1 MLRLI
6 FLSLILFCTSA
17 SAVESTQLAI
27 IPTANLIVREALVFS
42 GGSFSKQVEQNF
54 SAFIIKHGNTTL
66 LFDTGLGSEIAAQ
79 YQADMPY
86 WQRPFF
92 RYEDPVE
99 PARAQILAA
108 GIALP
113 SRIILSHSHWDHAS
127 GLFDFPEAR
136 VWVAAEELAVIQHPT
151 TGVGGAWP
159 SQLVAKQKAIT
170 WQTIQFKDAPYAG
183 FSRSADVFG
192 DGKLI
197 IVPLLGHTPGSI
209 GLFVTVDSGKRYFL
223 TGDLTWNLDAQKQGR
238 GKFWAASLLCD
249 GDAEQTMASILQVRK
264 LMQEQPELI
273 VLPAHD
279 AAAQAK
285 LGYFPNWLK

>member
-1 MLRLI
+1 MLRHFI
-6 FLSLILFCTSA
+6 LSLILFCTSA
-17 SAVESTQLAI
+17 SAIESTKLAI
-27 IPTANLIVREALVFS
+27 IPTAKLMVREALAYS

-54 SAFIIKHGNTTL
+54 SAFIIQHGNTTL
-66 LFDTGLGSEIAAQ
+66 LFDTGLGREIAAQ
-79 YQADMPY
+79 YQLDMPY

-92 RYEDPVE
+92 RYEDPVN

-108 GIALP
+108 GVALP

-127 GLFDFPEAR
+127 GLLDFPD
-136 VWVAAEELAVIQHPT
+136 VPVMVAAEELAVIKQPSS
-151 TGVGGAWP
+151 GVGGAWP
-159 SQLVAKQKAIT
+159 SQLVAKQQAIA
-170 WQTIQFKDAPYAG
+170 WETIQFKEVPYAG
-183 FSRSADVFG
+183 FARSADVFG

-285 LGYFPNWLK
+285 LGYFPQWLK